1 MNYPNVNQLLVADI
15 TALVARRRED
25 QLMPPAKFLS
35 KIAVRWMLGVA
46 LLWAAGSAH
55 AATCNS
61 TAMVNNWSALA
72 TWSCGHVPA
81 NGDDVVISSGS
92 TTTLNVNSNTLAS
105 LTVNGTLI
113 VGATL
118 NVNNSAA
125 AFLTINS
132 GGVVTIGNSGTARAV
147 TVTGDITVIGTGT
160 FSVGATSATHTLT
173 VGGDITNAGTI
184 NFRPS
189 ATRVCNVTF
198 NNNGNQTVSGAG
210 AYTFNLITV
219 NMGTTN
225 ANILDMQ
232 SNMTVPSPFLTIKNG
247 TYRHSNT
254 SNITPWIADPAIPA
268 SGGFWLNAAATVTTS
283 VNVSVNGGLLRID
296 AGTMNIGTVTDS
308 IVLMLDNAATTLFQ
322 MDGGALNVTGGIMSG
337 PCGACASGNEVT
349 NAAGTFTLNGGII
362 TLQTIDA
369 GPVETLGL
377 GSATTLN
384 WSGGTIICRNGD
396 NTTYDVDIRSATQ
409 NVTGG
414 TLQIGDAS
422 ESAVND
428 FLITNQ
434 TGGVLNV
441 WNLVLASGNG
451 HTMQLGSTIN
461 VLNDLTIQA
470 NKTLLVNNAAYA
482 INIGA
487 GDTSGVWTNNGAFT
501 SGNDTVT
508 FTGAS
513 AIQDIGG
520 TAATTFYNLTINKT
534 ANNLAINT
542 TPTVSNLLTFDR
554 GNIVTGANSII
565 IGPAATIATPSA
577 TSYVVGAIEKMYN
590 KNTNLGYYAGDN
602 FPVGDANNY
611 APVSITAGTTTTAGS
626 LTVTT
631 TSSDHPE
638 ITTPIASTG
647 IDANNDVN
655 RYWTM
660 STSGLTIGTAIS
672 ATFNFVAGDIDAT
685 ANTAN
690 FICER
695 YDGSNW
701 NPTTLVVANSLNTQA
716 SNITLPVTGSNDF
729 AVGDPLSGDTPVPG
743 SFNAFESSTAA
754 NALLGRIYTK
764 LAGVAF
770 SLDFISINAAK
781 TAYGGTV
788 ANVTVQL
795 LNSSNNSAA
804 LDANGCRSSWVTVQT
819 ITTKLRIPVS
829 GRITLSGITI
839 PQAYSDARLEISAA
853 RGLIGCSTDR
863 FSIRPQSFTVTST
876 NATNTGTTGAPTF
889 KTGANFNLTAAS
901 VVGYNGTPSIDN
913 TKVVGT
919 PNAGAI
925 GGSFGAASPA
935 TGTATGAS
943 FFYSEVGNFGLA
955 ANAVYDASFT
965 SVDQPNDCTVG
976 SFSNS
981 LTGGKYGCSI
991 GSVAVAQTTGS
1002 SGFGRFIPDNF
1013 NVSYNAPQF
1022 SATCGTFTYVGQPF
1036 IYAVAPVLTVTA
1048 RDGTNN
1054 GLTNTT
1060 TQNYAGAYMNITNA
1074 SLSQSP
1080 YNTQAGRYTR
1090 FDALGGGTTPA
1101 LDTTGLPATTGDP
1114 SIGTFTN
1121 GVGTLTFGSGTG
1133 MLFIRTPT
1141 TPSAPFNADIALAL
1155 NVNDTDGVAFA
1166 GNPAAF
1172 GAATSGNGM
1181 AFSSGNAI
1189 YFGRV
1194 HLQNAYGSELVKL
1207 PMPLHAE
1214 YYVSAANGFVIN
1226 SADSCTSIAVSQ
1238 LTLSEHI
1245 GSTSTTATIANI
1257 PFSAGD
1263 AGLSFSPPGA
1273 GGSGYVDVIVDLSA
1287 TAWLHDD
1294 LSSCSI
1300 PSDSCGRATFGIYK
1314 GSPQE
1319 IYIREQY

>member
-1 MNYPNVNQLLVADI
+1 
-15 TALVARRRED
+15 
-25 QLMPPAKFLS
+25 MPPVKSSL
-35 KIAVRWMLGVA
+35 KIMVRWMLGAA
-46 LLWAAGSAH
+46 LLWAAGNAH
-55 AATCNS
+55 AATCTS
-61 TAMVNNWSALA
+61 AAAVNNWSVAG

-92 TTTLNVNSNTLAS
+92 TTTLDVNSNALNS

-118 NVNNSAA
+118 NINSTAA
-125 AFLTINS
+125 SFLTINS
-132 GGVVTIGNSGTARAV
+132 GGVLTIGNNGTTRAV
-147 TVTGDITVIGTGT
+147 TVTGDVTVIGTGT
-160 FSVGATSATHTLT
+160 FSVGATAATHTLT

-210 AYTFNLITV
+210 VYTFNLITV
-219 NMGTTN
+219 NMGATN

-254 SNITPWIADPAIPA
+254 SNITPWTADPAIPA

-283 VNVSVNGGLLRID
+283 VNVSVNGGLIRID
-296 AGTMNIGTVTDS
+296 AGTMNIGTATDS
-308 IVLMLDNAATTLFQ
+308 IVLILDNAATTLFQ
-322 MDGGALNVTGGIMSG
+322 MNGGALNVTGGIMSG
-337 PCGACASGNEVT
+337 PCGACASANEVT
-349 NAAGTFTLNGGII
+349 NAAGTFTLNGGTI

-396 NTTYDVDIRSATQ
+396 NTTYDVDIRSGTQ

-434 TGGVLNV
+434 TSGVMNV

-461 VLNDLTIQA
+461 VLNDLIIQA

-482 INIGA
+482 INIGD
-487 GDTSGVWTNNGAFT
+487 GNTSGVWTNNGAFT
-501 SGNDTVT
+501 NGSDTVT
-508 FTGAS
+508 FTGTS
-513 AIQDIGG
+513 PIQAIGG
-520 TAATTFYNLTINKT
+520 TTATTFYKLTINKT
-534 ANNLAINT
+534 SNNLTINT
-542 TPTVSNLLTFDR
+542 TPTVSNLLTFTS
-554 GNIVTGANSII
+554 GNIVTGANRVIL
-565 IGPAATIATPSA
+565 AATATIATPSA
-577 TSYVVGAIEKMYN
+577 TSYVVGAIEKIYN
-590 KNTNLGYYAGDN
+590 AGANLSYFAGNN

-611 APVSITAGTTTTAGS
+611 TPVAITAGTTTTAGN

-631 TSSDHPE
+631 TSSDHPQ
-638 ITTPIASTG
+638 ITTPIPTTG

-660 STSGLTIGTAIS
+660 STSGLTIGTTIS
-672 ATFNFVAGDIDAT
+672 ATFNFVAGDIDPT

-701 NPTTLVVANSLNTQA
+701 NPTTLVAANPLNTQA

-743 SFNAFESSTAA
+743 RFNAFESSIPA

-770 SLDFISINAAK
+770 SVDVVSINAAE
-781 TAYGGTV
+781 TAYGGAV
-788 ANVTVQL
+788 SNVTVQL
-795 LNSSNNSAA
+795 LNSSNNTGAFTNS
-804 LDANGCRSSWVTVQT
+804 CRSTWTVVQT
-819 ITTKLRIPVS
+819 ITTTLNIPAS
-829 GRITLSGITI
+829 GRVTLSGITV
-839 PQAYSDARLEISAA
+839 PQAYSDARLEMSAA
-853 RGLIGCSTDR
+853 GGLIGCSTDR
-863 FSIRPQSFTVTST
+863 FSIRPTSFTVTSPPGVG
-876 NATNTGTTGAPTF
+876 NAGNTNTTGTPAI
-889 KTGANFNLTAAS
+889 KTGQFFSLSAAS
-901 VVGYNGTPSIDN
+901 VAGYNGTPSIN
-913 TKVVGT
+913 NSPGMVVGT
-919 PNAGAI
+919 PNAGTI
-925 GGSFGAASPA
+925 GGVFSAASVA

-955 ANAVYDASFT
+955 ANAVNDSSFT

-981 LTGGKYGCSI
+981 LAGGKYGCSI
-991 GSVAVAQTTGS
+991 GSVAVAQTTGT

-1022 SATCGTFTYVGQPF
+1022 ATTCGTFTYVGQPF
-1036 IYAVAPVLTVTA
+1036 TYAVAPMLTVTA

-1060 TQNYAGAYMNITNA
+1060 TQNYASAYMNITNA
-1074 SLSQSP
+1074 SLSVSP
-1080 YNTQAGRYTR
+1080 YNTQTGRYPY
-1090 FDALGGGTTPA
+1090 FDALGGGTTPV
-1101 LDTTGLPATTGDP
+1101 LNTGGLPATSVDP

-1133 MLFIRTPT
+1133 LLFTRTPT

-1155 NVNDTDGVAFA
+1155 NVVDTDGVAFA
-1166 GNPAAF
+1166 GNPASF

-1181 AFSSGNAI
+1181 AFSSGKAI
-1189 YFGRV
+1189 YFGRA
-1194 HLQNAYGSELVKL
+1194 HLQNVYGSELVPL
-1207 PMPLHAE
+1207 AMPLHAE
-1214 YYVSAANGFVIN
+1214 YYANAANGFVKN
-1226 SADSCTSIAVSQ
+1226 TNDSCTSFAVSQ
-1238 LTLSEHI
+1238 LTLSAHI
-1245 GSTSTTATIANI
+1245 GSSSTTATIANT

-1263 AGLSFSPPGA
+1263 AGLSLSAPGA
-1273 GGSGYVDVIVDLSA
+1273 GGNGYVDVIVDLSA

-1294 LSSCSI
+1294 LTSCSI
-1300 PSDSCGRATFGIYK
+1300 TSDSCGRATFGIYK
-1314 GSPQE
+1314 GSPRQ
-1319 IYIREQY
+1319 IYLREQY